1 MVAKWIAI
9 SIIAGL
15 VITMIPVAL
24 VGLWTISK
32 AFVAAVLLFLLII
45 GFIYLVI
52 RAIENEIKIKRLAK
66 EIEEILEQEKDDEE
80 WK

>member
-1 MVAKWIAI
+1 MVTKWIAI
-9 SIIAGL
+9 SILAGL
-15 VITMIPVAL
+15 TITLIPVAL

-52 RAIENEIKIKRLAK
+52 RAIESEIKIKKLAK
-66 EIEEILEQEKDDEE
+66 EIEEILEQEENDK
-80 WK
+80 